1 MIFFV
6 YFLMHFILQFT
17 KCEKPKKAA
26 NQLPSKTCSDSQK
39 SVPKLTITHGKKRP
53 FSVSPLSARFLPGI
67 HHTLISF
74 IFQCVNTFFQI
85 RNRTLKLSDFRLQ
98 TLDVGRSHFAIRRAA
113 HLLEDQSKAKNQ

>member
-1 MIFFV
+1 M
-6 YFLMHFILQFT
+6 QA
-17 KCEKPKKAA
+17 KSQKRAA

-53 FSVSPLSARFLPGI
+53 FSVSPLSARFLHGN
-67 HHTLISF
+67 HYTLISF
-74 IFQCVNTFFQI
+74 IFQCLDARFQI